1 MKGLADSEWKNF
13 PAKVNESVD
22 LYNKVL
28 AELLNKHAPMK
39 NLSVIQRKPSPWID
53 DSILEMKRKRRQA
66 ERTWRK
72 SRLCIHF
79 DI

>member
-1 MKGLADSEWKNF
+1 M
-13 PAKVNESVD
+13 NESVD

-39 NLSVIQRKPSPWID
+39 NLSVVQRKPPPYID
-53 DSILEMKRKRRQA
+53 DSILELKRKPRQA

-72 SRLCIHF
+72 SR
-79 DI
+79 